1 MGIPKEKIE
10 ELLQNSMLR
19 SDQVFSDPPVC
30 IKISGEYG
38 DQIFS
43 TLGNFSLLLAP
54 PKVGKTTAAMLP
66 VVSLLRN
73 EAFLNCVPS
82 MPPEKNSIYWIDT
95 EQGKHEGVKIVRTV
109 SRLTTGQES
118 PQPANFHYFSF
129 RQHNNA
135 TKLELTD
142 YLIENSKHL
151 GFVVI
156 DGIRDFVSSINN
168 EIEAT
173 KIAEKL
179 LKWTETKN
187 IHILAILHQNKGDG
201 NARGHLGTELINK
214 AETVARIKREEQ
226 GLTRLTVIEA
236 DLSRHR
242 EFEKFAFTIDINGN
256 FETVEITGGF
266 QPEKPKANELTHYQ
280 IEDALKITFAKEKQM
295 PYSKFVMNLKESL
308 KNIGVEFGDNKTK
321 ELIKHLQVTK
331 YIDHNKQSRNY
342 SPAIP
347 V

>member
-1 MGIPKEKIE
+1 MGLPKEKLE
-10 ELLQNSMLR
+10 ALLEKSMLR
-19 SDQVFSDPPVC
+19 SDQEFSDPPVC
-30 IKISGEYG
+30 IRITGEYG
-38 DQIFS
+38 DQIFA

-54 PKVGKTTAAMLP
+54 PKVGKTTAAILP
-66 VVSLLRN
+66 VVALLRH
-73 EAFLNCVPS
+73 ESFLNCIPAMPS
-82 MPPEKNSIYWIDT
+82 EKNSVFWIDT
-95 EQGKHEGVKIVRTV
+95 EQGKHEGIKVLKTI
-109 SRLTTGQES
+109 SKLTTGQETT
-118 PQPANFHYFSF
+118 QPTNFHYFSF
-129 RQHNNA
+129 RQHGNA
-135 TKLELTD
+135 TKLELTE
-142 YLIENSKHL
+142 YLIENSKNL

-173 KIAEKL
+173 TIAEKL
-179 LKWTETKN
+179 LKWTEVKN

-226 GLTRLTVIEA
+226 GGTRLTVIEP

-256 FETVEITGGF
+256 FETIEVSEGY
-266 QPEKPKANELTHYQ
+266 QPQTPKAHELTHYQ
-280 IEDALKITFAKEKQM
+280 IEDAIKLTFSKEPKLT
-295 PYSKFVMNLKESL
+295 YSKLVISLKDSL
-308 KNIGVEFGDNKTK
+308 KNIGIEFGDNKTK
-321 ELIKHLQVTK
+321 DLIKHLQATK
-331 YIDHNKQSRNY
+331 YIDHNKVTKIY